1 MERMKSKIN
10 GFEPYIQNTNIGGSY
25 TGIDEFKKDY
35 QPSINLVKDENIS
48 HLQFPIVHWI
58 VEESRPL
65 VADSMQ
71 TEANFFEPL
80 VPEPSAFVIEMATE
94 NLNEKKLLGYWSNF
108 SRIIHSGIRGRK
120 LCFQMHKLANCNLTL
135 YVPCIIYNTYIN
147 QQDAQNSCD

>member
-10 GFEPYIQNTNIGGSY
+10 GFEPYIQNTNSGGAY

-65 VADSMQ
+65 VAEYTYCYWLYADWSK
-71 TEANFFEPL
+71 FFWAI
-80 VPEPSAFVIEMATE
+80 SARA
-94 NLNEKKLLGYWSNF
+94 
-108 SRIIHSGIRGRK
+108 
-120 LCFQMHKLANCNLTL
+120 
-135 YVPCIIYNTYIN
+135 
-147 QQDAQNSCD
+147 